1 MEYGKRK
8 PALKRKPSIVIA
20 IGAPKAAKP
29 DAEPE
34 AESPED
40 GLTCPKC
47 GMELADTP
55 ENRKYAAAREE
66 EVADDDEMEEE
77 D

>member
-8 PALKRKPSIVIA
+8 PVLKRKPSVIIA
-20 IGAPKAAKP
+20 IGAPKES
-29 DAEPE
+29 EPE
-34 AESPED
+34 AKPEAEAPD
-40 GLTCPKC
+40 AGLTCPKC
-47 GMELADTP
+47 GMALADTP
-55 ENRKYAAAREE
+55 ENREYAAAREE